1 MGSFAWVIL
10 LLPVA
15 GCGASFVTET
25 PRRAAHV
32 CMTFLGMSLIV
43 ALIVLGYRLAHET
56 TSITPDIST
65 LNYLSLTPG
74 PSETATFPSTFQVAV
89 GVRVDNLSASFM
101 VLISFLFLV
110 VQGLGTAMLQHD
122 AGYRR
127 FFWASSLLATLMLGL
142 VLSPG
147 LFQVWLTLGA
157 ISATTLVLAL
167 HYWHRRETTAP
178 ARRAFSVLLGAD
190 ASLLLGLAY
199 IIDKMGPYLGLRP
212 QPAGGALDIFDFRLL
227 NPAWQ
232 AAAKGTVTNGSYKS
246 LVILTVLLV
255 VAALAHA
262 AQAPFTAWLTG
273 LREAPLP
280 VLGAITMS
288 LLAGV
293 ILLARIYTLLLVT
306 PGVLSILAVIGA
318 VGAVWLS
325 AACFVS
331 RDIYRVA
338 LLSASAQLALAITA
352 MGAGGYSAGLLITV
366 VSAPLSLLLL
376 VTAGSLARAYRT
388 RDIGEMGGAWRRMR
402 HTSLSLGLWALAAA
416 GLDLVGYDVVS
427 SIFLNRFPNMR
438 EEVGSTTR
446 YIIVQGGQMAGW
458 VRDLVAV
465 LAIAAVVLT
474 ALYAVRLLVTIC
486 RGTPAV
492 RRGFLVEK
500 LTEAEPPLRTLQRWC
515 AAATVGAVVVG
526 LPGIAAIGHGKG
538 RVPALTFSHW
548 IYYGASHQILPVEW
562 WAFAAAAAALVVGV
576 AGGVAVSR
584 AGLTRRVARLG
595 VWLRIPTLSATGPAA
610 VRWAFAFGARAGN
623 ALAGE
628 VVAFD
633 HELVEPLYDSAGEGI
648 EAAAWSLERVR
659 VRRLGIGLGVTLAVI
674 LLLVGA
680 SVLAAGGHFP
690 VHTT

>member
-1 MGSFAWVIL
+1 MGTYAWIIL
-10 LLPVA
+10 LLPLA
-15 GCGASFVTET
+15 GCGASFVAET
-25 PRRAAHV
+25 PRRAAQV
-32 CMTFLGMSLIV
+32 CMTFLGISLIL

-56 TSITPDIST
+56 TSITPDVST

-74 PSETATFPSTFQVAV
+74 PSETVTFPSTFQVAV

-101 VLISFLFLV
+101 VLISFLFLA
-110 VQGLGTAMLQHD
+110 VQGLGTSMLQHD
-122 AGYRR
+122 AGFRR

-167 HYWHRRETTAP
+167 HYWHRRETTSP
-178 ARRAFSVLLGAD
+178 ARRAFTVLLGAD
-190 ASLLLGLAY
+190 ASLLLGLAF
-199 IIDKMGPYLGLRP
+199 IIDKLGPTIGLESP
-212 QPAGGALDIFDFRLL
+212 PAGGALDVFDFRLL
-227 NPAWQ
+227 DPAWQ
-232 AAAKGTVTNGSYKS
+232 AAAQGTVAHVGYRS

-262 AQAPFTAWLTG
+262 AQAPFTGWLTG

-280 VLGAITMS
+280 VLAGITVSM
-288 LLAGV
+288 LAGV
-293 ILLARIYTLLLVT
+293 SVLARIYTLLLVT
-306 PGVLSILAVIGA
+306 PHVLSVLAVIGA

-325 AACFVS
+325 TACLVS

-338 LLSASAQLALAITA
+338 LLSAAAQLAFAITA
-352 MGAGGYSAGLLITV
+352 MGAGGYSAGLLITF

-402 HTSLSLGLWALAAA
+402 RTSLGLGLWTVAAA

-427 SIFLNRFPNMR
+427 SILLNRFPN
-438 EEVGSTTR
+438 
-446 YIIVQGGQMAGW
+446 GGHMTGW

-465 LAIAAVVLT
+465 LAVAAVVLT
-474 ALYAVRLLVTIC
+474 ALYAVRLLVTVC

-500 LTEAEPPLRTLQRWC
+500 LTEAEPRLRALQGWT
-515 AAATVGAVVVG
+515 AAATVVAVVIG

-548 IYYGASHQILPVEW
+548 IYYGASHQNLPVEG
-562 WAFAAAAAALVVGV
+562 WAFAAVVAALVVGV
-576 AGGVAVSR
+576 AGGAAVSQ
-584 AGLTRRVARLG
+584 ARLSRRLARIG
-595 VWLRIPTLSATGPAA
+595 LWLRLPTLTATAPAA
-610 VRWAFAFGARAGN
+610 VRRAIALGARVGDT
-623 ALAGE
+623 LAGE
-628 VVAFD
+628 VVALD
-633 HELVEPLYDSAGEGI
+633 NELVEPLYDSAGDGI
-648 EAAAWSLERVR
+648 EAVAWSMERVR
-659 VRRLGIGLGVTLAVI
+659 VRKLRIGLAVMLAVV

>member
-1 MGSFAWVIL
+1 MGTYAWIIL
-10 LLPVA
+10 LLPLA
-15 GCGASFVTET
+15 GCGASFVAET
-25 PRRAAHV
+25 PRRAAQV
-32 CMTFLGMSLIV
+32 CMTFLGISLIL

-56 TSITPDIST
+56 TSITPDVST

-74 PSETATFPSTFQVAV
+74 PSETVTFPSTFQVAV

-101 VLISFLFLV
+101 VLISFLFLA
-110 VQGLGTAMLQHD
+110 VQGLGTSMLQHD
-122 AGYRR
+122 AGFRR

-167 HYWHRRETTAP
+167 HYWHRRETTSP
-178 ARRAFSVLLGAD
+178 ARRAFTVLLGAD
-190 ASLLLGLAY
+190 ASLLLGLAF
-199 IIDKMGPYLGLRP
+199 IIDKLGPTIGLESP
-212 QPAGGALDIFDFRLL
+212 PAGGALDVFDFRLL
-227 NPAWQ
+227 DPAWQ
-232 AAAKGTVTNGSYKS
+232 AAAQGTVAHVGYRS

-262 AQAPFTAWLTG
+262 AQAPFTGWLTG

-280 VLGAITMS
+280 VLAGITVSM
-288 LLAGV
+288 LAGV
-293 ILLARIYTLLLVT
+293 AVLARIYTLLLVT
-306 PGVLSILAVIGA
+306 PHVLSVLAVIGA

-325 AACFVS
+325 TACLVS

-338 LLSASAQLALAITA
+338 LLSAAAQLAFAITA
-352 MGAGGYSAGLLITV
+352 MGAGGYSAGLLITF

-402 HTSLSLGLWALAAA
+402 RTSLGLGLWTVAAA

-427 SIFLNRFPNMR
+427 SILLNRFPN
-438 EEVGSTTR
+438 
-446 YIIVQGGQMAGW
+446 GGHMTGW

-465 LAIAAVVLT
+465 LAVAAVVLT
-474 ALYAVRLLVTIC
+474 ALYAVRLLVTVC

-500 LTEAEPPLRTLQRWC
+500 LTEAEPRLRALQGWT
-515 AAATVGAVVVG
+515 AAATVVAVVIG

-548 IYYGASHQILPVEW
+548 IYYGASHQNLPVEG
-562 WAFAAAAAALVVGV
+562 WAFAAVVAALVVGV
-576 AGGVAVSR
+576 AGGAAVSQ
-584 AGLTRRVARLG
+584 ARLSRRLARIG
-595 VWLRIPTLSATGPAA
+595 LWLRLPTLTATAPAA
-610 VRWAFAFGARAGN
+610 VRRAIALGARVGDT
-623 ALAGE
+623 LAGE
-628 VVAFD
+628 VVALD
-633 HELVEPLYDSAGEGI
+633 HELVEPLYDSAGDGI
-648 EAAAWSLERVR
+648 EAVAWSMERVR
-659 VRRLGIGLGVTLAVI
+659 VRKLRIGLAVMLAVV

>member
-1 MGSFAWVIL
+1 MGSFAWIIML
-10 LLPVA
+10 APLA
-15 GCGASFVTET
+15 GCGASFVAET
-25 PRRAAHV
+25 PRRAAQV
-32 CMTFLGMSLIV
+32 CMTFLGISLIL
-43 ALIVLGYRLAHET
+43 ALFVLGYRLAHET
-56 TSITPDIST
+56 TSVFPDVST
-65 LNYLSLTPG
+65 LNYLSLTLD
-74 PSETATFPSTFQVAV
+74 PSETVTFPSTFQVAL
-89 GVRVDNLSASFM
+89 GVSVDNLSASFM

-127 FFWASSLLATLMLGL
+127 FFWASSLLATLVLGL

-147 LFQVWLTLGA
+147 LFQVWVTLGA
-157 ISATTLVLAL
+157 MSATTLVLAL

-178 ARRAFSVLLGAD
+178 ARRAFAVLLGAD
-190 ASLLLGLAY
+190 ASLLLGMAY
-199 IIDKMGPYLGLRP
+199 VIDKLGPYLGLRP
-212 QPAGGALDIFDFRLL
+212 QPASGALDIFDFRLL
-227 NPAWQ
+227 DPSWQ
-232 AAAKGTVTNGSYKS
+232 AAAQGAVNHVGYRS
-246 LVILTVLLV
+246 LVILSVLLA
-255 VAALAHA
+255 VAALVHA
-262 AQAPFTAWLTG
+262 AQAPFTGWLTG

-293 ILLARIYTLLLVT
+293 VVLARIYTLLMVT
-306 PGVLSILAVIGA
+306 PRVLSFLAVIGA

-325 AACFVS
+325 AACLAS
-331 RDIYRVA
+331 RDIYRLA
-338 LLSASAQLALAITA
+338 LLSSAAQLALAITA
-352 MGAGGYSAGLLITV
+352 MGAGGYSAGLLITF

-388 RDIGEMGGAWRRMR
+388 RDITEMGGAWRRMR
-402 HTSLSLGLWALAAA
+402 RTSLSLGFWTLAAA

-427 SIFLNRFPNMR
+427 SVFLNRFPD
-438 EEVGSTTR
+438 
-446 YIIVQGGQMAGW
+446 GGQLTGW

-465 LAIAAVVLT
+465 MAIAAVVLT
-474 ALYAVRLLVTIC
+474 ALYAARLMVTVC

-492 RRGFLVEK
+492 RRGFVVEK
-500 LTEAEPPLRTLQRWC
+500 LTEAEPRLRRLQAWC
-515 AAATVGAVVVG
+515 AAGTVAAVVVG

-548 IYYGASHQILPVEW
+548 IYYGTRHQNLPVEW
-562 WAFAAAAAALVVGV
+562 WALVAAAAALLVGV
-576 AGGVAVSR
+576 AGGVLVSR

-595 VWLRIPTLSATGPAA
+595 LWLRIPTLAATGPAA
-610 VRWAFAFGARAGN
+610 VRAAIAIGTRAGD

-633 HELVEPLYDSAGEGI
+633 HELVEPLFDSAGEGI
-648 EAAAWSLERVR
+648 EAVSWSLERAR
-659 VRRLGIGLGVTLAVI
+659 VRRLRIGLGVTLAVL

-680 SVLAAGGHFP
+680 SVLAAGGYFP

>member
-1 MGSFAWVIL
+1 MGTFAWVIL
-10 LLPVA
+10 LLPLA
-15 GCGASFVTET
+15 GCGASFVAET
-25 PRRAAHV
+25 PRRAAQV
-32 CMTFLGMSLIV
+32 CMTFLGISLILGV
-43 ALIVLGYRLAHET
+43 FVLGYRLAHAT
-56 TSITPDIST
+56 SSITPDIST
-65 LNYLSLTPG
+65 LNYLSLTPD
-74 PSETATFPSTFQVAV
+74 PAETVTFPSTFQVAV
-89 GVRVDNLSASFM
+89 GVRVDNLSATFL
-101 VLISFLFLV
+101 VLISFLFLA
-110 VQGLGTAMLQHD
+110 VQGLGTSMLQHD

-127 FFWASSLLATLMLGL
+127 FFWASSLLASLMLGL

-157 ISATTLVLAL
+157 ISGTTLVLAL
-167 HYWHRRETTAP
+167 HYWHRRETSSP
-178 ARRAFSVLLGAD
+178 ARRAFAVLLGAD

-199 IIDKMGPYLGLRP
+199 IIDKLGPYLGL
-212 QPAGGALDIFDFRLL
+212 QPPSASGALDIFDFRLL
-227 NPAWQ
+227 DPAWQ
-232 AAAKGTVTNGSYKS
+232 AAAHGAVDHLGYRS
-246 LVILTVLLV
+246 LVIMTVLLA
-255 VAALAHA
+255 VAALVHA
-262 AQAPFTAWLTG
+262 AQAPFTGWLTG

-293 ILLARIYTLLLVT
+293 VVLARIYTLLLVT
-306 PGVLSILAVIGA
+306 PRILSVLAVIGA

-325 AACFVS
+325 TACFLS

-338 LLSASAQLALAITA
+338 LLSAAAELALAITA
-352 MGAGGYSAGLLITV
+352 MGAGGYSAGLLITF

-402 HTSLSLGLWALAAA
+402 RTSLSLGLWTVAAA

-427 SIFLNRFPNMR
+427 SIFLNRFPD
-438 EEVGSTTR
+438 
-446 YIIVQGGQMAGW
+446 GGQMTGW
-458 VRDLVAV
+458 VHDLVAV
-465 LAIAAVVLT
+465 LAVAAVVLT
-474 ALYAVRLLVTIC
+474 ALYAVRLLVTVC

-492 RRGFLVEK
+492 RRGFVVEK
-500 LTEAEPPLRTLQRWC
+500 LTEAEPRLRTLQAWC
-515 AAATVGAVVVG
+515 AAATVGAVIVG

-548 IYYGASHQILPVEW
+548 IYYGASHQNLPLEW

-584 AGLTRRVARLG
+584 AELTRRAARLG
-595 VWLRIPTLSATGPAA
+595 LWLRIPTLAATGPAA
-610 VRWAFAFGARAGN
+610 VRWAIVFGARAVDT
-623 ALAGE
+623 LAGE

-633 HELVEPLYDSAGEGI
+633 HDLVEPLYDSAGEGI
-648 EAAAWSLERVR
+648 EVVSWSLERVR
-659 VRRLGIGLGVTLAVI
+659 VRRLRIGLGVMLAVI

>member
-1 MGSFAWVIL
+1 MGTYAWIIL
-10 LLPVA
+10 LLPLA
-15 GCGASFVTET
+15 GCGASFVAET
-25 PRRAAHV
+25 PRRAAQV
-32 CMTFLGMSLIV
+32 CMTFLGISLIL

-56 TSITPDIST
+56 TSITPDVST

-74 PSETATFPSTFQVAV
+74 PSETVTFPSTFQVAV

-101 VLISFLFLV
+101 VLISFLFLA
-110 VQGLGTAMLQHD
+110 VQGLGTSMLQHD
-122 AGYRR
+122 AGFRR

-167 HYWHRRETTAP
+167 HYWHRRETTSP
-178 ARRAFSVLLGAD
+178 ARRAFTVLLGAD
-190 ASLLLGLAY
+190 ASLLLGLAF
-199 IIDKMGPYLGLRP
+199 IIDKLGPTIGLESP
-212 QPAGGALDIFDFRLL
+212 PAGGALDVFDFRLL
-227 NPAWQ
+227 DPAWQ
-232 AAAKGTVTNGSYKS
+232 AAAQGTVAHVGYRS

-262 AQAPFTAWLTG
+262 AQAPFTGWLTG

-280 VLGAITMS
+280 VLAGITVSM
-288 LLAGV
+288 LAGV
-293 ILLARIYTLLLVT
+293 AVLARIYTLLLVT
-306 PGVLSILAVIGA
+306 PHVLSVLAVIGA

-325 AACFVS
+325 TACLVS

-338 LLSASAQLALAITA
+338 LLSAAAQLAFAITA
-352 MGAGGYSAGLLITV
+352 MGAGGYSAGLLITF

-402 HTSLSLGLWALAAA
+402 RTSLGLGLWTVAAA

-427 SIFLNRFPNMR
+427 SILLNRFPN
-438 EEVGSTTR
+438 
-446 YIIVQGGQMAGW
+446 GGHMTGW

-465 LAIAAVVLT
+465 LAVAAVVLT
-474 ALYAVRLLVTIC
+474 ALYAVRLLVTVC

-500 LTEAEPPLRTLQRWC
+500 LTEAEPRLRALQGWT
-515 AAATVGAVVVG
+515 AAATVVAVVIG

-548 IYYGASHQILPVEW
+548 IYYGASHQNLPVEG
-562 WAFAAAAAALVVGV
+562 WAFAAVVAALVVGV
-576 AGGVAVSR
+576 AGGAAVSQ
-584 AGLTRRVARLG
+584 ARLSRRLARIG
-595 VWLRIPTLSATGPAA
+595 LWLRLPTLTATAPAA
-610 VRWAFAFGARAGN
+610 VRRAIALGARVGDT
-623 ALAGE
+623 LAGE
-628 VVAFD
+628 VVALD
-633 HELVEPLYDSAGEGI
+633 NELVEPLYDSAGDGI
-648 EAAAWSLERVR
+648 EAVAWSMERVR
-659 VRRLGIGLGVTLAVI
+659 VRKLRIGLAVMLAVV

>member
-1 MGSFAWVIL
+1 MGTYAWIIL
-10 LLPVA
+10 LLPLA
-15 GCGASFVTET
+15 GCGASFVAET
-25 PRRAAHV
+25 PRRAAQV
-32 CMTFLGMSLIV
+32 CMTFLGISLIL

-56 TSITPDIST
+56 TSITPDVST

-74 PSETATFPSTFQVAV
+74 PSETVTFPSTFQVAV

-101 VLISFLFLV
+101 VLISFLFLA
-110 VQGLGTAMLQHD
+110 VQGLGTSMLQHD
-122 AGYRR
+122 AGFRR

-167 HYWHRRETTAP
+167 HYWHRRETTSP
-178 ARRAFSVLLGAD
+178 ARRAFTVLLGAD
-190 ASLLLGLAY
+190 ASLLLGLAF
-199 IIDKMGPYLGLRP
+199 IIDKLGPTIGLESP
-212 QPAGGALDIFDFRLL
+212 PAGGALDVFDFRLL
-227 NPAWQ
+227 DPAWQ
-232 AAAKGTVTNGSYKS
+232 AAAQGTVAHVGYRS

-262 AQAPFTAWLTG
+262 AQAPFTGWLTG

-280 VLGAITMS
+280 VLAGITVSM
-288 LLAGV
+288 LAGV
-293 ILLARIYTLLLVT
+293 AVLARIYTLLLVT
-306 PGVLSILAVIGA
+306 PHVLSVLAVIGA

-325 AACFVS
+325 TACLVS

-338 LLSASAQLALAITA
+338 LLSAAAQLAFAITA
-352 MGAGGYSAGLLITV
+352 MGAGGYSAGLLITF

-402 HTSLSLGLWALAAA
+402 RTSLGLGLWTVAAA

-427 SIFLNRFPNMR
+427 SILLNRFPN
-438 EEVGSTTR
+438 
-446 YIIVQGGQMAGW
+446 GGHMTGW

-465 LAIAAVVLT
+465 LAVAAVVLT
-474 ALYAVRLLVTIC
+474 ALYAVRLLVTVC

-500 LTEAEPPLRTLQRWC
+500 LTEAEPRLRALQGWT
-515 AAATVGAVVVG
+515 AAATVVAVVIG

-548 IYYGASHQILPVEW
+548 IYYGVSHQNLPVEG
-562 WAFAAAAAALVVGV
+562 WAFAAVVAALVVGV
-576 AGGVAVSR
+576 AGGAAVSQ
-584 AGLTRRVARLG
+584 ARLSRRLARIG
-595 VWLRIPTLSATGPAA
+595 LWLRLPTLTATAPAA
-610 VRWAFAFGARAGN
+610 VRRAIALGARVGDT
-623 ALAGE
+623 LAGE
-628 VVAFD
+628 VVALD
-633 HELVEPLYDSAGEGI
+633 HELVEPLYDSAGDGI
-648 EAAAWSLERVR
+648 EAVAWSMERVR
-659 VRRLGIGLGVTLAVI
+659 VRKLRIGLAVMLAVV

>member
-1 MGSFAWVIL
+1 MGTFAWVIL
-10 LLPVA
+10 LLPLA
-15 GCGASFVTET
+15 GCGASFVAET
-25 PRRAAHV
+25 PRRAAQV

-65 LNYLSLTPG
+65 LNYLSLTPD
-74 PSETATFPSTFQVAV
+74 PAETVTFPSTFQVAV
-89 GVRVDNLSASFM
+89 GVRVDNLSATFL
-101 VLISFLFLV
+101 VLISFLFLA
-110 VQGLGTAMLQHD
+110 VQGLGTSMLQHD

-127 FFWASSLLATLMLGL
+127 FFWASSLLASLMLGL

-157 ISATTLVLAL
+157 ISGTTLVLAL
-167 HYWHRRETTAP
+167 HYWHRRETSSP
-178 ARRAFSVLLGAD
+178 ARRAFAVLLGAD

-199 IIDKMGPYLGLRP
+199 IIDKLGPYLGL
-212 QPAGGALDIFDFRLL
+212 QPPSASGALDIFDFRLL
-227 NPAWQ
+227 DPAWQ
-232 AAAKGTVTNGSYKS
+232 AAAHGAVDHLGYRS
-246 LVILTVLLV
+246 LVIMTVLLA
-255 VAALAHA
+255 VAALVHA
-262 AQAPFTAWLTG
+262 AQAPFTGWLTG

-293 ILLARIYTLLLVT
+293 VVLARIYTLLLVT
-306 PGVLSILAVIGA
+306 PRILSVLAVIGA

-325 AACFVS
+325 TACFLS

-338 LLSASAQLALAITA
+338 LLSAAAELALAITA
-352 MGAGGYSAGLLITV
+352 MGAGGYSAGLLITF

-402 HTSLSLGLWALAAA
+402 RTSLSLGLWTVAAA

-427 SIFLNRFPNMR
+427 SIFLNRFPD
-438 EEVGSTTR
+438 
-446 YIIVQGGQMAGW
+446 GGQMTGW
-458 VRDLVAV
+458 VHDLVAV
-465 LAIAAVVLT
+465 LAVAAVVLT
-474 ALYAVRLLVTIC
+474 ALYAVRLLVTVC

-492 RRGFLVEK
+492 RRGFVVEK
-500 LTEAEPPLRTLQRWC
+500 LTEAEPRLRTLQAWC
-515 AAATVGAVVVG
+515 AAATVGAVIVG

-548 IYYGASHQILPVEW
+548 IYYGASHQNLPLEW

-584 AGLTRRVARLG
+584 AELTRRAARLG
-595 VWLRIPTLSATGPAA
+595 LWLRIPTLAATGPAA
-610 VRWAFAFGARAGN
+610 VRWAIVFGARAVDT
-623 ALAGE
+623 LAGE

-633 HELVEPLYDSAGEGI
+633 HDLVEPLYDSAGEGI
-648 EAAAWSLERVR
+648 EVVSWSLERVR
-659 VRRLGIGLGVTLAVI
+659 VRRLRIGLGVMLAVI

>member
-1 MGSFAWVIL
+1 MGTFAWVIL
-10 LLPVA
+10 LLPLA
-15 GCGASFVTET
+15 GCGASFVAET
-25 PRRAAHV
+25 PRRAAQV
-32 CMTFLGMSLIV
+32 CMTFLGISLILGV
-43 ALIVLGYRLAHET
+43 FVLGYRLAHAT
-56 TSITPDIST
+56 SSITPDIST
-65 LNYLSLTPG
+65 LNYLSLTPD
-74 PSETATFPSTFQVAV
+74 PAETVTFPSTFQVAV
-89 GVRVDNLSASFM
+89 GVRVDNLSATFL
-101 VLISFLFLV
+101 VLISFLFLA
-110 VQGLGTAMLQHD
+110 VQGLGTSMLQHD

-127 FFWASSLLATLMLGL
+127 FFWASSLLASLMLGL

-157 ISATTLVLAL
+157 ISGTTLVLAL
-167 HYWHRRETTAP
+167 HYWHRRETSSP
-178 ARRAFSVLLGAD
+178 ARRAFAVLLGAD

-199 IIDKMGPYLGLRP
+199 IIDKLGPYLGL
-212 QPAGGALDIFDFRLL
+212 QPPSASGALDIFDFRLL
-227 NPAWQ
+227 DPAWQ
-232 AAAKGTVTNGSYKS
+232 AAAHGAVDHLGYRS
-246 LVILTVLLV
+246 LVIMTVLLA
-255 VAALAHA
+255 VAALVHA
-262 AQAPFTAWLTG
+262 AQAPFTGWLTG

-293 ILLARIYTLLLVT
+293 VVLARIYTLLLVT
-306 PGVLSILAVIGA
+306 PRILSVLAVIGA

-325 AACFVS
+325 TACFLS

-338 LLSASAQLALAITA
+338 LLSAAAQLALAITA
-352 MGAGGYSAGLLITV
+352 MGAGGYSAGLLITF

-402 HTSLSLGLWALAAA
+402 RTSLSLGLWTVAAA

-427 SIFLNRFPNMR
+427 SIFLNRFPD
-438 EEVGSTTR
+438 
-446 YIIVQGGQMAGW
+446 GGQMTGW
-458 VRDLVAV
+458 VHDLVAV
-465 LAIAAVVLT
+465 LAVAAVVLT
-474 ALYAVRLLVTIC
+474 ALYAVRLLVTVC

-492 RRGFLVEK
+492 RRGFVVEK
-500 LTEAEPPLRTLQRWC
+500 LTEAEPRLRTLQAWC
-515 AAATVGAVVVG
+515 AAATVGAVIVG

-548 IYYGASHQILPVEW
+548 IYYGASHQNLPLEW

-584 AGLTRRVARLG
+584 AELTRRAARLG
-595 VWLRIPTLSATGPAA
+595 LWLRIPTLAATGPAA
-610 VRWAFAFGARAGN
+610 VRWAIVFGARAVDT
-623 ALAGE
+623 LAGE

-633 HELVEPLYDSAGEGI
+633 HDLVEPLYDSAGEGI
-648 EAAAWSLERVR
+648 EVVSWSLERVR
-659 VRRLGIGLGVTLAVI
+659 VRRLRIGLGVMLAVI

>member
-10 LLPVA
+10 LLPLA
-15 GCGASFVTET
+15 GCGASFVAET
-25 PRRAAHV
+25 PRRAAQL
-32 CMTFLGMSLIV
+32 CMTFLGISLILGV
-43 ALIVLGYRLAHET
+43 LVLGYRLAHET
-56 TSITPDIST
+56 SSITPDIST
-65 LNYLSLTPG
+65 LNYLSLTPD
-74 PSETATFPSTFQVAV
+74 PAETVTFPSTFQVAV
-89 GVRVDNLSASFM
+89 GVRVDNLSATFM
-101 VLISFLFLV
+101 VLISFLFLA
-110 VQGLGTAMLQHD
+110 VQGLGMSMLQHD

-127 FFWASSLLATLMLGL
+127 FFWASSLLASLMLGL

-157 ISATTLVLAL
+157 ISGTTLVLAL
-167 HYWHRRETTAP
+167 HYWHRRETSSP
-178 ARRAFSVLLGAD
+178 ARRAFAVLLGAD

-199 IIDKMGPYLGLRP
+199 IIDKLGPYIGLQP
-212 QPAGGALDIFDFRLL
+212 QPASGALDIFDFRLL
-227 NPAWQ
+227 DPAWQ
-232 AAAKGTVTNGSYKS
+232 AAAQGAVDHLGYRS
-246 LVILTVLLV
+246 LVIMTVLLAA
-255 VAALAHA
+255 AALVHA
-262 AQAPFTAWLTG
+262 AQAPFTGWLTG

-293 ILLARIYTLLLVT
+293 VVLARIYTLLLVT
-306 PGVLSILAVIGA
+306 PHILSVLAVIGA

-325 AACFVS
+325 TACFMS

-338 LLSASAQLALAITA
+338 LLSAAAQLSLAITA
-352 MGAGGYSAGLLITV
+352 MGAGGYSAGLLITF

-402 HTSLSLGLWALAAA
+402 RTSLSLGLWTVAAA

-438 EEVGSTTR
+438 EQVGSTTR
-446 YIIVQGGQMAGW
+446 YIVVQGGQMAGW

-474 ALYAVRLLVTIC
+474 ALYAVRLLVTVC

-492 RRGFLVEK
+492 RRGFVVEK
-500 LTEAEPPLRTLQRWC
+500 LTEAEPRLRTLQAWC
-515 AAATVGAVVVG
+515 AAATVGAVIVG

-548 IYYGASHQILPVEW
+548 IYYGASHQNLPLEW

-584 AGLTRRVARLG
+584 AGLTRRAARLG
-595 VWLRIPTLSATGPAA
+595 LWLRIPTLAATGPAA
-610 VRWAFAFGARAGN
+610 VRWAVVFGARAVDT
-623 ALAGE
+623 LAGE

-633 HELVEPLYDSAGEGI
+633 HDLLEPLYDSAGEGI
-648 EAAAWSLERVR
+648 EVASWSLERVR
-659 VRRLGIGLGVTLAVI
+659 VRRLRIGLGVMLAVI

>member
-1 MGSFAWVIL
+1 MGSFAWIIL
-10 LLPVA
+10 LLPLA
-15 GCGASFVTET
+15 GCGASFVAET

-43 ALIVLGYRLAHET
+43 ALFVLGYRLVHET

-65 LNYLSLTPG
+65 LNYLSLSPG
-74 PSETATFPSTFQVAV
+74 PSETTTFPSTFQVAV

-110 VQGLGTAMLQHD
+110 VQGLGTAMLQRD

-157 ISATTLVLAL
+157 VSATTLVLAL
-167 HYWHRRETTAP
+167 HYWHRRETTSP

-212 QPAGGALDIFDFRLL
+212 QPVGGALDIFDFRLL
-227 NPAWQ
+227 DPAWQ
-232 AAAKGTVTNGSYKS
+232 AAAQGAVSHVGYRS
-246 LVILTVLLV
+246 LVILTVLLA
-255 VAALAHA
+255 VAALVHA
-262 AQAPFTAWLTG
+262 AQAPFTGWLTG

-293 ILLARIYTLLLVT
+293 VVLARIYTLLMVT
-306 PGVLSILAVIGA
+306 PRVLSILAVIGA

-325 AACFVS
+325 AACLVS

-338 LLSASAQLALAITA
+338 LLFASAQLALAITA
-352 MGAGGYSAGLLITV
+352 MGAGGYSAGLLITA

-388 RDIGEMGGAWRRMR
+388 RDIGEMGGAWQRMR
-402 HTSLSLGLWALAAA
+402 HTSLSLGFWAFAAA

-427 SIFLNRFPNMR
+427 SIFLNRFPDN
-438 EEVGSTTR
+438 
-446 YIIVQGGQMAGW
+446 GQLTAW

-474 ALYAVRLLVTIC
+474 ALFAVRLLVTVC

-492 RRGFLVEK
+492 RRGFVVEK
-500 LTEAEPPLRTLQRWC
+500 LTEAEPALRTLQRWC

-548 IYYGASHQILPVEW
+548 VYYGANHQILPVEW
-562 WAFAAAAAALVVGV
+562 WAFAAVAVALVVGV
-576 AGGVAVSR
+576 AGGVAVVR
-584 AGLTRRVARLG
+584 AELTRRMARLG
-595 VWLRIPTLSATGPAA
+595 LRLRIPTLTATGPAA

-633 HELVEPLYDSAGEGI
+633 HDLVEPLYDSAGEGI
-648 EAAAWSLERVR
+648 EVAAEALERVR
-659 VRRLGIGLGVTLAVI
+659 ARRLGIAIGVMLAVI

>member
-1 MGSFAWVIL
+1 MGTYAWIIL
-10 LLPVA
+10 LLPLA
-15 GCGASFVTET
+15 GCGASFVAET
-25 PRRAAHV
+25 PRRAAQV
-32 CMTFLGMSLIV
+32 CMTFLGISLIL

-56 TSITPDIST
+56 TSITPDVST

-74 PSETATFPSTFQVAV
+74 PSETVTFPSTFQVAV

-101 VLISFLFLV
+101 VLISFLFLA
-110 VQGLGTAMLQHD
+110 VQGLGTSMLQHD
-122 AGYRR
+122 AGFRR

-167 HYWHRRETTAP
+167 HYWHRRETTSP
-178 ARRAFSVLLGAD
+178 ARRAFTVLLGAD
-190 ASLLLGLAY
+190 ASLLLGLAF
-199 IIDKMGPYLGLRP
+199 IIDKLGPTIGLESP
-212 QPAGGALDIFDFRLL
+212 PAGGALDVFDFRLL
-227 NPAWQ
+227 DPAWQ
-232 AAAKGTVTNGSYKS
+232 AAAQGTVAHVGYRS

-262 AQAPFTAWLTG
+262 AQAPFTGWLTG

-280 VLGAITMS
+280 VLAGITVSM
-288 LLAGV
+288 LAGV
-293 ILLARIYTLLLVT
+293 SVLARIYTLLLVT
-306 PGVLSILAVIGA
+306 PHVLSVLAVIGA

-325 AACFVS
+325 TACLVS

-338 LLSASAQLALAITA
+338 LLSAAAQLAFAITA
-352 MGAGGYSAGLLITV
+352 MGAGGYSAGLLITF

-402 HTSLSLGLWALAAA
+402 RTSLGLGLWTVAAA

-427 SIFLNRFPNMR
+427 SILLNRFPN
-438 EEVGSTTR
+438 
-446 YIIVQGGQMAGW
+446 GGHMTGW

-465 LAIAAVVLT
+465 LAVAAVVLT
-474 ALYAVRLLVTIC
+474 ALYAVRLLVTVC

-500 LTEAEPPLRTLQRWC
+500 LTEAEPRLRALQGWT
-515 AAATVGAVVVG
+515 AAATVVAVVIG

-548 IYYGASHQILPVEW
+548 IYYGASHQNLPVEG
-562 WAFAAAAAALVVGV
+562 WAFAAVVAALVVGV
-576 AGGVAVSR
+576 AGGAAVSQ
-584 AGLTRRVARLG
+584 ARLSRRLARIG
-595 VWLRIPTLSATGPAA
+595 LWLRLPTLTATAPAA
-610 VRWAFAFGARAGN
+610 VRRAIALGARVGDT
-623 ALAGE
+623 LAGE
-628 VVAFD
+628 VVALD
-633 HELVEPLYDSAGEGI
+633 HELVEPLYDSAGDGI
-648 EAAAWSLERVR
+648 EAVAWSMERVR
-659 VRRLGIGLGVTLAVI
+659 VRKLRIGLAVMLAVV

>member
-1 MGSFAWVIL
+1 MGTYAWIIL
-10 LLPVA
+10 LLPLA
-15 GCGASFVTET
+15 GCGASFVAET
-25 PRRAAHV
+25 PRRAAQV
-32 CMTFLGMSLIV
+32 CMTFLGISLIL

-56 TSITPDIST
+56 TSITPDVST

-74 PSETATFPSTFQVAV
+74 PSETVTFPSTFQVAV

-101 VLISFLFLV
+101 VLISFLFLA
-110 VQGLGTAMLQHD
+110 VQGLGTSMLQHD
-122 AGYRR
+122 AGFRR

-167 HYWHRRETTAP
+167 HYWHRRETTSP
-178 ARRAFSVLLGAD
+178 ARRAFTVLLGAD
-190 ASLLLGLAY
+190 ASLLLGLAF
-199 IIDKMGPYLGLRP
+199 IIDKLGPTIGLESP
-212 QPAGGALDIFDFRLL
+212 PAGGALDVFDFRLL
-227 NPAWQ
+227 DPAWQ
-232 AAAKGTVTNGSYKS
+232 AAAQGTVAHVGYRS

-262 AQAPFTAWLTG
+262 AQAPFTGWLTG

-280 VLGAITMS
+280 VLAGITVSM
-288 LLAGV
+288 LAGV
-293 ILLARIYTLLLVT
+293 SVLARIYTLLLVT
-306 PGVLSILAVIGA
+306 PHVLSVLAVIGA

-325 AACFVS
+325 TACLVS

-338 LLSASAQLALAITA
+338 LLSAAAQLAFAITA
-352 MGAGGYSAGLLITV
+352 MGAGGYSAGLLITF

-402 HTSLSLGLWALAAA
+402 RTSLGLGLWTVAAA

-427 SIFLNRFPNMR
+427 SILLNRFPN
-438 EEVGSTTR
+438 
-446 YIIVQGGQMAGW
+446 GGHMTGW

-465 LAIAAVVLT
+465 LAVAAVVLT
-474 ALYAVRLLVTIC
+474 ALYAVRLLVTVC

-500 LTEAEPPLRTLQRWC
+500 LTEAEPRLRALQGWT
-515 AAATVGAVVVG
+515 AAATVAAVVIG

-548 IYYGASHQILPVEW
+548 IYYGVSHQNLPVEG
-562 WAFAAAAAALVVGV
+562 WAFAAVVAALVVGV
-576 AGGVAVSR
+576 AGGAAVSQ
-584 AGLTRRVARLG
+584 ARLSRRLARIG
-595 VWLRIPTLSATGPAA
+595 LWLRLPTLTATAPAA
-610 VRWAFAFGARAGN
+610 VRRAIALGARVGDT
-623 ALAGE
+623 LAGE
-628 VVAFD
+628 VVALD
-633 HELVEPLYDSAGEGI
+633 HELVEPLYDSAGDGI
-648 EAAAWSLERVR
+648 EAVAWSMERVR
-659 VRRLGIGLGVTLAVI
+659 VRKLRIGLAVMLAVV

>member
-1 MGSFAWVIL
+1 MGSFAWAIL
-10 LLPVA
+10 LLPLA
-15 GCGASFVTET
+15 GCGASFVAET
-25 PRRAAHV
+25 PRRAAQV
-32 CMTFLGMSLIV
+32 CMTFLGISLIL

-65 LNYLSLTPG
+65 LNYLSLTAEPR
-74 PSETATFPSTFQVAV
+74 ETVTFPSTFQVAL
-89 GVRVDNLSASFM
+89 GVRLDNLSASFM
-101 VLISFLFLV
+101 VLISFLFLA
-110 VQGLGTAMLQHD
+110 VQSLGASMLQHD

-127 FFWASSLLATLMLGL
+127 FFWASSLLASLMLAL

-147 LFQVWLTLGA
+147 LFQVWVVLGA
-157 ISATTLVLAL
+157 ISGATFVLAL
-167 HYWHRRETTAP
+167 HWWHRRETTSP
-178 ARRAFSVLLGAD
+178 ARRAFTVLLGAD

-199 IIDKMGPYLGLRP
+199 IIDRLGPTLGLEP
-212 QPAGGALDIFDFRLL
+212 QPASGALDIFDFRLL
-227 NPAWQ
+227 DPAWQ
-232 AAAKGTVTNGSYKS
+232 AAAQGTAHVGYRG
-246 LVILTVLLV
+246 LVIMTVLLV

-262 AQAPFTAWLTG
+262 AQAPFTGWLTG

-293 ILLARIYTLLLVT
+293 VVLARIYPLLMVT
-306 PGVLSILAVIGA
+306 PHVLSVLAVIGA
-318 VGAVWLS
+318 GGAVWLS

-338 LLSASAQLALAITA
+338 LLSAAAQLSFAITA
-352 MGAGGYSAGLLITV
+352 MGAGGYSAGLLITF

-402 HTSLSLGLWALAAA
+402 RTSLSLGLWTVAAA

-427 SIFLNRFPNMR
+427 SIFLNRFPN
-438 EEVGSTTR
+438 
-446 YIIVQGGQMAGW
+446 GGHMTGW

-465 LAIAAVVLT
+465 LAIAAVLLT
-474 ALYAVRLLVTIC
+474 ALYAVRLLVTVC

-492 RRGFLVEK
+492 RRGFVVEK
-500 LTEAEPPLRTLQRWC
+500 LIEAEPRLRTLQAWC

-548 IYYGASHQILPVEW
+548 IYYGTGHQDLPVEW
-562 WAFAAAAAALVVGV
+562 WALAAAAAALVVGV
-576 AGGVAVSR
+576 AGGVAASR
-584 AGLTRRVARLG
+584 AGLTRRAARLG
-595 VWLRIPTLSATGPAA
+595 LWLRVPTLAVAGPAV
-610 VRWAFAFGARAGN
+610 VRWASAFGARAGD

-633 HELVEPLYDSAGEGI
+633 HDLVEPLYDSVGEGI
-648 EAAAWSLERVR
+648 EAASWSLERVR
-659 VRRLGIGLGVTLAVI
+659 ARRLRIGLGVMLTII

>member
-1 MGSFAWVIL
+1 MGTYAWIIL
-10 LLPVA
+10 LLPLA
-15 GCGASFVTET
+15 GCGASFVAET
-25 PRRAAHV
+25 PRRAAQV
-32 CMTFLGMSLIV
+32 CMTFLGISLIL

-56 TSITPDIST
+56 TSITPDVST

-74 PSETATFPSTFQVAV
+74 PSETVTFPSTFQVAV

-101 VLISFLFLV
+101 VLISFLFLA
-110 VQGLGTAMLQHD
+110 VQGLGTSMLQHD
-122 AGYRR
+122 AGFRR

-167 HYWHRRETTAP
+167 HYWHRRETTSP
-178 ARRAFSVLLGAD
+178 ARRAFTVLLGAD
-190 ASLLLGLAY
+190 ASLLLGLAF
-199 IIDKMGPYLGLRP
+199 IIDKLGPTIGLESP
-212 QPAGGALDIFDFRLL
+212 PAGGALDVFDFRLL
-227 NPAWQ
+227 DPAWQ
-232 AAAKGTVTNGSYKS
+232 AAAQGTVAHVGYRS

-262 AQAPFTAWLTG
+262 AQAPFTGWLTG

-280 VLGAITMS
+280 VLAGITVSM
-288 LLAGV
+288 LAGV
-293 ILLARIYTLLLVT
+293 AVLARIYTLLLVT
-306 PGVLSILAVIGA
+306 PHVLSVLAVIGA

-325 AACFVS
+325 TACLVS

-338 LLSASAQLALAITA
+338 LLSAAAQLAFAITA
-352 MGAGGYSAGLLITV
+352 MGAGGYSAGLLITF

-402 HTSLSLGLWALAAA
+402 RTSLGLGLWTVAAA

-427 SIFLNRFPNMR
+427 SILLNRFPN
-438 EEVGSTTR
+438 
-446 YIIVQGGQMAGW
+446 GGHMTGW

-465 LAIAAVVLT
+465 LAVAAVVLT
-474 ALYAVRLLVTIC
+474 ALYAVRLLVTVC

-500 LTEAEPPLRTLQRWC
+500 LTEAEPRLRALQGWT
-515 AAATVGAVVVG
+515 AAATVVTVVIG

-548 IYYGASHQILPVEW
+548 IYYGASHQNLPVEG
-562 WAFAAAAAALVVGV
+562 WAFAAVVAALVVGV
-576 AGGVAVSR
+576 AGGAAVSQ
-584 AGLTRRVARLG
+584 ARLSRRLARIG
-595 VWLRIPTLSATGPAA
+595 LWLRLPTLTATAPAA
-610 VRWAFAFGARAGN
+610 VRRAIALGARVGDT
-623 ALAGE
+623 LAGE
-628 VVAFD
+628 VVALD
-633 HELVEPLYDSAGEGI
+633 HELVEPLYDSAGDGI
-648 EAAAWSLERVR
+648 EAVAWSMERVR
-659 VRRLGIGLGVTLAVI
+659 VRKLRIGLAVMLAVV